1 MKIEFDVQMN
11 AKKLYDYSLYHTYR
25 SFSGLLGTAMGALLI
40 LYFLS
45 TGQILYLIFGIIV
58 ILYLPIALYLNAKK
72 QMVSVQSYK
81 EPLHFC
87 ISDEGMEVSQGEV
100 KQLQEW
106 EKVQKVVSTGQSIIL
121 YTGKT
126 IATVIPRE
134 DMGDKTEEVI
144 QTISRNVP
152 PKRVKIRF

>member
-134 DMGDKTEEVI
+134 DMGEKTEEVI